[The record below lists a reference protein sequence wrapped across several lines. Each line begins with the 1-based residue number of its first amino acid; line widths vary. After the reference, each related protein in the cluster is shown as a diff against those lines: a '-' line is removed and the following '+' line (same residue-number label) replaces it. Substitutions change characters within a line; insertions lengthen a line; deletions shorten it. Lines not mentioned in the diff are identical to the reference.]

1 MAPEPASP
9 PQVVRAAQKDDY
21 YRAELQGTAGGALH
35 NLLGARKWLEWRKE
49 VELLTDLAYFSLTTL
64 SGSQTLGEEYVN
76 VVQVDPSARRVP
88 SWRRRA
94 ALVWLQTVAP
104 YLLDKALL
112 HLEHELQAE
121 GGSGGS
127 GGAGRGGAGPGGR
140 SPSVARAWVRRWV
153 SPLTEQQKKTLL
165 WIVPVLRQ
173 SLAALRRLHVAVFYI
188 RGVFYHLA
196 KRFAGVTYLQVRRLP
211 GDDGGIRA
219 SYKLLGV
226 VSLLHLLFS
235 VGTRLYGFQR
245 RQRARKEW
253 KLHRGLS
260 CRRSPAEEKGGLR
273 SSLCTLCLEE
283 RRHATATPCG
293 HLFCWECITE
303 WCHTKAECPLCRE
316 KILPQKLIY
325 LRHYR

>member
-21 YRAELQGTAGGALH
+21 YRAELRSAAGSALH
-35 NLLGARKWLEWRKE
+35 SLLGAKKWLEWRKE

-76 VVQVDPSARRVP
+76 IVQVDPSARRVP
-88 SWRRRA
+88 SWLRRA
-94 ALVWLQTVAP
+94 ALVSLHTIAP

-112 HLEHELQAE
+112 HLEHELQVE
-121 GGSGGS
+121 GESRRPS
-127 GGAGRGGAGPGGR
+127 QGGAVPGGR
-140 SPSVARAWVRRWV
+140 SRSLARAWVRRWV
-153 SPLTEQQKKTLL
+153 GPLTEQQKKTLL
-165 WIVPVLRQ
+165 WIVPLLRQ

-188 RGVFYHLA
+188 HGVFYHLA
-196 KRFAGVTYLQVRRLP
+196 KRFTGVTYVRVRRLP
-211 GDDGGIRA
+211 GDDRNIRT

-226 VSLLHLLFS
+226 VSLLHLLLS
-235 VGTRLYGFQR
+235 VGAQVYGFRQR
-245 RQRARKEW
+245 RQARKEW
-253 KLHRGLS
+253 KLHRSLS
-260 CRRSPAEEKGGLR
+260 CRRSSVEEKGASR

-316 KILPQKLIY
+316 KFLPQKLIY